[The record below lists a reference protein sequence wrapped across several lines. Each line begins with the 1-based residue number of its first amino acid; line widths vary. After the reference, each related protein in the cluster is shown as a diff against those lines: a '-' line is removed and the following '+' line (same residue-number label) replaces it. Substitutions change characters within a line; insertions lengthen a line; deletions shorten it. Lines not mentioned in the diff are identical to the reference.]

1 MKKPVDV
8 ADRGREWAELVR
20 LWERARP
27 DLVFVLGRRRAGKSH
42 LLARFAR
49 DTGGIYYQSTRRT
62 EQEQLSRLS
71 AIVGA
76 HFGDAALRRGVA
88 FPDWE
93 SLFGYVT
100 DRAAGAPFV
109 LVLDE
114 FPYLADS
121 VPGLTSILQSLW
133 DHSWSQTSMK
143 LILSG
148 SHITAMRQLEEA
160 DQPLYGRRTA
170 RIDIQPFD
178 YCDASAFMPAY
189 SPRDRL
195 RAYGIFGG
203 LPGHLTLLDP
213 GASLEQNVA
222 EHILSAEGR
231 LFDEAQ
237 HMLDAFL
244 GDTQV
249 HYSVIEAVAHGE
261 RTWQGITKRVG
272 RDGGSLSRAIQWLIG
287 MRILER
293 VVPISETNATKSKRA
308 IYRIADP
315 YTAFWH
321 RFASPMI
328 SAGMIGL
335 SPGRQLWQ
343 HEVAPRLDDYMGGV
357 FERVCRDFMRRA
369 EGLPFAP
376 MRVGEW
382 WDAGSRN
389 EVDVVAT
396 GAGGRLLLGE
406 CKWGIVGTSDVK
418 RLRDRAD
425 AVAAELR
432 GIRDIRFAIFSARG
446 VTPDVQ
452 AEIEEG
458 ELLHF
463 TAADLYDLAAST

>member
-1 MKKPVDV
+1 MEKPADV
-8 ADRGREWAELVR
+8 ADREREWAELVR
-20 LWERARP
+20 LWDRRRA

-49 DTGGIYYQSTRRT
+49 GTGGIYYQSTRRT

-71 AIVGA
+71 SIVGA
-76 HFGDAALRRGVA
+76 HFGDSALQHGVA

-100 DRAAGAPFV
+100 DRAGGSPFL

-121 VPGLTSILQSLW
+121 APGLTSILQSLW

-178 YCDASAFMPAY
+178 YCDASAFLPDY
-189 SPRDRL
+189 SPLDRL
-195 RAYGIFGG
+195 RAYAIFGG

-222 EHILSAEGR
+222 EHILSAQGR
-231 LFDEAQ
+231 LFDDAQ

-244 GDTQV
+244 GETQV
-249 HYSVIEAVAHGE
+249 HYSVIEAVAQGE
-261 RTWQGITKRVG
+261 RTWQGITRRVG

-293 VVPISETNATKSKRA
+293 VVPISETKPAKSKRA

-315 YTAFWH
+315 YTDFWH

-335 SPGRQLWQ
+335 SAGRELWQ
-343 HEVAPRLDDYMGGV
+343 HEVGPRLDDYMGGV
-357 FERVCRDFMRRA
+357 FERVCREFVRRG

-382 WDAGSRN
+382 WDASSAN
-389 EVDVVAT
+389 EIDVVAT
-396 GAGGRLLLGE
+396 GPGGQLLLGE
-406 CKWGIVGTSDVK
+406 CKWGTVNTSDVK
-418 RLRDRAD
+418 RLRGRAD
-425 AVAAELR
+425 AVSAELK
-432 GIRDIRFAIFSARG
+432 GVRDIRFAVFSGRG
-446 VTPDVQ
+446 VSPDVE
-452 AEIEEG
+452 AEVKDG

-463 TAADLYDLAAST
+463 TAADLYDFPASH